1 METLKLKVNKEILSE
16 ILKVLSQFK
25 PEDLQIIAEET
36 GEVKRLRERFDE
48 INSKD
53 AKFISLEELEA
64 NLERTISKYE
74 N

>member
-1 METLKLKVNKEILSE
+1 METLKIKVNKEVLSE
-16 ILKVLSQFK
+16 ILKLLSQFK
-25 PEDLQIIAEET
+25 PEDFQIISEET

-64 NLERTISKYE
+64 NLERSISKYE